1 MIQYC
6 RDIDQKNNAPK
17 VVIDIGFPPFIELLV
32 CVSILKKQK
41 DTVNN
46 DDSLK
51 DILRVQKRT
60 LHEEL

>member
-41 DTVNN
+41 D
-46 DDSLK
+46 
-51 DILRVQKRT
+51 ILRVQKRT